1 MLKSSIPHIDEL
13 VRINTHKNNCWQRK
27 LQLSYNNHILGII
40 NWVDL
45 NINRFRINA
54 TKMWSV
60 PFLFL
65 QSYKWMI
72 PVSNKICSGWA
83 QGIFCSLKKCNIQ
96 LSRKQVQIW
105 LLADIKNLKSTHM
118 WTMFATLPAKKK
130 NRRINR
136 ARKVIHSP

>member
-1 MLKSSIPHIDEL
+1 MVNINNTLPTSKNLYVPSFLQLLLAHHPNFPHYCHLHPHCCFLFLQLKVLP
-13 VRINTHKNNCWQRK
+13 INRRNTMWTMEHPEKNNENVQR
-27 LQLSYNNHILGII
+27 

-83 QGIFCSLKKCNIQ
+83 QGIFCSLKNVAFHYLENKY
-96 LSRKQVQIW
+96 KF
-105 LLADIKNLKSTHM
+105 DY
-118 WTMFATLPAKKK
+118 
-130 NRRINR
+130 
-136 ARKVIHSP
+136 